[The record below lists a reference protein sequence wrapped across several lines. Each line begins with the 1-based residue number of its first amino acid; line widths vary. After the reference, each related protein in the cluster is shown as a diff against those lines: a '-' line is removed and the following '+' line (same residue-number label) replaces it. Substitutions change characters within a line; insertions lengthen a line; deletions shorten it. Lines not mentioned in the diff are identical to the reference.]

1 MTDIFI
7 SSAVRTAIGSFG
19 GSLSSVPLI
28 ELATHVGKEAIN
40 RAGITPDKIQQTVF
54 GNVIHTEPRD
64 MYLSRVAA
72 INSGV
77 PQEAPALTL
86 NRLCGSGLQAVI
98 TAYEQI
104 LLGRSNI
111 NLAGGA
117 ECMSRVGHNLPVS
130 YTHLTLPTKA

>member
-54 GNVIHTEPRD
+54 VEF
-64 MYLSRVAA
+64 YLA
-72 INSGV
+72 
-77 PQEAPALTL
+77 
-86 NRLCGSGLQAVI
+86 
-98 TAYEQI
+98 
-104 LLGRSNI
+104 
-111 NLAGGA
+111 NLEICIYRG
-117 ECMSRVGHNLPVS
+117 
-130 YTHLTLPTKA
+130 

>member
-28 ELATHVGKEAIN
+28 ELATHVGKEAIK
-40 RAGITPDKIQQTVF
+40 RAEITPDKIQQTVF

-98 TAYEQI
+98 TAYE
-104 LLGRSNI
+104 
-111 NLAGGA
+111 
-117 ECMSRVGHNLPVS
+117 PVS
-130 YTHLTLPTKA
+130 YTHLTLPTRS

>member
-1 MTDIFI
+1 MADIFI

-19 GSLSSVPLI
+19 GSLSGLSLS

-40 RAGITPDKIQQTVF
+40 RAGIAPDKIEQTVF

-77 PQEAPALTL
+77 PQESPALTL
-86 NRLCGSGLQAVI
+86 NRLCGSGLQAVV

-104 LLGRSNI
+104 
-111 NLAGGA
+111 
-117 ECMSRVGHNLPVS
+117 
-130 YTHLTLPTKA
+130 Y

>member
-54 GNVIHTEPRD
+54 GNVIHTEPHANID
-64 MYLSRVAA
+64 HQQL
-72 INSGV
+72 IGV
-77 PQEAPALTL
+77 PMCRRRAE
-86 NRLCGSGLQAVI
+86 R
-98 TAYEQI
+98 
-104 LLGRSNI
+104 
-111 NLAGGA
+111 AGGT
-117 ECMSRVGHNLPVS
+117 SRLRTCRRTRS
-130 YTHLTLPTKA
+130 AWRR